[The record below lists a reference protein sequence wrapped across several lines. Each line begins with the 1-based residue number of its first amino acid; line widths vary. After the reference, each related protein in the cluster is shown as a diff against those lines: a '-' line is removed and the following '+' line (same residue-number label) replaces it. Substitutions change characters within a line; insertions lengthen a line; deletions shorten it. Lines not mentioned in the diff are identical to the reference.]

1 LGPRERAGSARGF
14 VESLFMKTGIS
25 CPKPDLFR
33 RFAVVL
39 AAASLSLLWPLPGAA
54 AQTRAAAASR
64 VPGPV
69 LRVTFAPA
77 VSAAPFSGRIV
88 VMMTPGENKG
98 EPRFGPDW
106 FRPGPMFA
114 IDVKNMRP
122 GEPIVIGDGPRVIAF
137 PKPLSQLAP
146 GVYTTQAILDK
157 NQGERDF
164 ASAPGNGYSAPV
176 RVTVG
181 TNGAVLASSG
191 PLLIDKIVPSPIFKE
206 TARAKEVV
214 LESRLLTQFYG
225 RPTGMRAAV
234 LLPEGWDADPNRRW
248 PVVYQIPGFGGRHY
262 GAQRQA
268 ERPLLPGE
276 MPMIHVVLDPEAGT
290 GHHVFADSANNGP
303 RGQAL
308 VSELIPFIERTYR
321 GLGSAPARFVT
332 GHSSGGWSSL
342 WLQVTY
348 PDTFGGVWST
358 SPDPVDFRDFQR
370 IDLYAPSAN
379 LFTDAAGKPRPLAR
393 LGDTPVI
400 FYKTF
405 SDMETVMGH
414 GGQLASFEAVFSP
427 RLPNGSPRPLWNRA
441 TGKIDP
447 VTARAWEK
455 YDVRLILERNWK
467 TLGPQ
472 LKGKL
477 HVYTGARD
485 TFYLEG
491 AVEKLKAALAT
502 LPGSDAVIEIVPG
515 RDHGNL
521 RDRAMHERIAREMAD
536 TFRQSNPAAN

>member
-1 LGPRERAGSARGF
+1 
-14 VESLFMKTGIS
+14 MKTWIS
-25 CPKPDLFR
+25 CPKPDLLR
-33 RFAVVL
+33 RSVL
-39 AAASLSLLWPLPGAA
+39 VLAASLSLLWPAHDATAQASRPVAAA
-54 AQTRAAAASR
+54 AQAADSD
-64 VPGPV
+64 

-106 FRPGPMFA
+106 FHPGPMFA
-114 IDVKNMRP
+114 LDVKNARP
-122 GEPIVIGDGPRVIAF
+122 GEPILISGDGPRVIAF
-137 PKPLSQLAP
+137 PKPLRQLAP
-146 GVYTTQAILDK
+146 GVYTAQAILDK

-176 RVTVG
+176 RVTIG
-181 TNGAVLASSG
+181 TNGAVLDLSG
-191 PLLIDKIVPSPIFKE
+191 PLLIDKIVPVRTFGE
-206 TARAKEVV
+206 TVRAKEVV

-225 RPTGMRAAV
+225 RPTVMRAAV
-234 LLPEGWDADPNRRW
+234 LLPDGWDADPTRRW

-262 GAQRQA
+262 GAQRMA

-308 VSELIPFIERTYR
+308 VSELIPFIERTYH
-321 GLGSAPARFVT
+321 GLDKASARFVT

-370 IDLYAPSAN
+370 IDLYAPNAN

-393 LGDTPVI
+393 VGEQPVI

-441 TGKIDP
+441 TGTVDP
-447 VTARAWEK
+447 ATARAWEK
-455 YDVRLILERNWK
+455 YDIRLILERNWK

-472 LKGKL
+472 LKSKL

-502 LPGSDAVIEIVPG
+502 LPGSDAVVEIVPG

-521 RDRAMHERIAREMAD
+521 RDRAMRERIAREMAD